1 MYYKYLA
8 DEHGRSKNGNLKYL
22 DELKRMAKEHR
33 NNPTK
38 AERIFWSEIL
48 QYDKIKYRFLRQKP
62 INKFILDFYCS
73 KLLLAIEIDGD
84 SHNNKKYLDSERDIF
99 LAKYNIKTIR
109 YTNEQVFNKLNIIK
123 DNLIKLIE
131 EREKL
136 VFCSPFVKGESGP
149 ATAGPKEI

>member
-1 MYYKYLA
+1 MYFKYLI

-62 INKFILDFYCS
+62 INRFILDFYCS

-84 SHNNKKYLDSERDIF
+84 SHDNKKYLDSERDIF

-109 YTNEQVFNKLNIIK
+109 YTNEQVFNELNKIK

-136 VFCSPFVKGESGP
+136 VFCSPLVKGESPEGE
-149 ATAGPKEI
+149 GDFN

>member
-1 MYYKYLA
+1 MYYKYLI

-48 QYDKIKYRFLRQKP
+48 QYDKVKYRFLRQKP
-62 INKFILDFYCS
+62 INRYILDFYCS
-73 KLLLAIEIDGD
+73 KLLLAVEVDGD
-84 SHNNKKYLDSERDIF
+84 SHDIKKYLDNERDLF
-99 LAKYNIKTIR
+99 LEKYNIKTIR
-109 YTNEQVFNKLNIIK
+109 YTNDQVFHSLNEIKNDLFKIIK
-123 DNLIKLIE
+123 

-136 VFCSPFVKGESGP
+136 IFDF
-149 ATAGPKEI
+149 